1 MRVRRSLYATSDHVA
16 LYTIAVV
23 VAEPQAVTSNQSSQ
37 GVAFSGPDLKV
48 GRTNREGHS
57 PRATLYV
64 DDVTVSTDLWYVR
77 PAFIICVGMCIWPG
91 AVTWGDTES
100 GGAPKLFS
108 DAVVRDGAAGEAAAI
123 GLLEAWGAHL
133 MAVSTR
139 GRKRRACGRVAIWPC
154 VGGYED

>member
-1 MRVRRSLYATSDHVA
+1 MLVRVRRSLYATSDHVA

-64 DDVTVSTDLWYVR
+64 RRSEGGGGEGEGGGGLGEGGGGLGGGHRDLGQ
-77 PAFIICVGMCIWPG
+77 A
-91 AVTWGDTES
+91 
-100 GGAPKLFS
+100 LNL
-108 DAVVRDGAAGEAAAI
+108 DG
-123 GLLEAWGAHL
+123 H
-133 MAVSTR
+133 
-139 GRKRRACGRVAIWPC
+139 GR
-154 VGGYED
+154 